1 MMLLFIPFIISLFFF
16 FFPIPQKGS
25 FFLALLGAMTVV
37 LGVLCTGLLDISYPW
52 IPGLG
57 LSFSLKISPLSFVI
71 LQMASVMMVLI
82 ILCLGPQSR
91 WIYALSFLS
100 LGAFNGV
107 LMAENVLLFYIFWE
121 MAIIPVFVLLMG
133 FPAKDLDPKIGIRF
147 LKYNIAGGLL
157 LLIALMTTY
166 LQLSPSSHFN
176 FQTIYQLS
184 LPFHHQLYLL
194 LALGISMAIK
204 LPLFPFHRWQAD
216 TYAASPMMGT
226 MMLAAILSKLGL
238 YGIYRFIFPLCSTVL
253 FHYLPWILLSILLG
267 SLYAAF
273 MTLQGDHLKKK
284 LAYLSMSHMGLMSA
298 GFLSGTVSG
307 LQGGILMMVSHAVTT
322 ISLFWIVYRLAQY
335 PSSDMSGLMKAN
347 GLISAVSLISILA
360 SLSFPLTSG
369 FVGELLI
376 LSGLTATHPL
386 LTMLGLIPTLISAW
400 FLLKWYHAVFLGPY
414 SEHLILLRKSDYV
427 ASAFIL
433 LLIFSIGLFPNLI
446 LDLTQPTM
454 MALIK
459 GLK

>member
-1 MMLLFIPFIISLFFF
+1 MSLFFIPFILSFLFFF
-16 FFPIPQKGS
+16 IPFSKKWSFVIALSGTITIAISVLLTGS
-25 FFLALLGAMTVV
+25 
-37 LGVLCTGLLDISYPW
+37 LDISYPW

-57 LSFSLKISPLSFVI
+57 LFFSLKISPISFLI
-71 LQMASVMMVLI
+71 IQMASVMMFLMVLS
-82 ILCLGPQSR
+82 LGPQSR
-91 WIYALSFLS
+91 WNYALSFLS

-107 LMAENVLLFYIFWE
+107 LMADNVLLFYMFWE

-133 FPAKDLDPKIGIRF
+133 VKDEILIPKIGIRF

-157 LLIALMTTY
+157 ILISLMTIY
-166 LQLSPSSHFN
+166 LQLSPLSSFN
-176 FQTIYQLS
+176 FQTIYQISLS
-184 LPFHHQLYLL
+184 STQQLYLL
-194 LALGISMAIK
+194 AALGISMAIK

-238 YGIYRFIFPLCSTVL
+238 YGIYRLIFPLCSTVV
-253 FHYLPWILLSILLG
+253 FHYLSWILCSILLG

-273 MTLQGDHLKKK
+273 MTLQGDNLKKK

-307 LQGGILMMVSHAVTT
+307 LQGTILMMVSHAVTT
-322 ISLFWIVYRLAQY
+322 ISLFWTVHLLTKY
-335 PSSDMSGLMKAN
+335 PSSEMSGLIKTN
-347 GLISAVSLISILA
+347 GFISAVTLISILA

-376 LSGLTATHPL
+376 LSGLTATHGL
-386 LTMLGLIPTLISAW
+386 LTVLALIPTIINAW

-414 SEHLILLRKSDYV
+414 SGHRISLRKSDYL
-427 ASAFIL
+427 ASTFIL
-433 LLIFSIGLFPNLI
+433 LFIFLIGLFPNII
-446 LDLTQPTM
+446 LDLTQQSV

-459 GLK
+459 GIK